1 MAHKVAWTPGRC
13 TVLLRTMT
21 EKKAFDLLVRKGPR
35 YCWVTFDKDSNVFLP
50 VENKSIIPSPCKTV
64 IFSRHE
70 EWGKLVMLLIY
81 SSIGISYVLVC
92 MRNLL
97 GFRMSK
103 CSAQLSP
110 LPLAVSMFR
119 VENTHRN

>member
-1 MAHKVAWTPGRC
+1 MA
-13 TVLLRTMT
+13 

-64 IFSRHE
+64 VFSRHE
-70 EWGKLVMLLIY
+70 EWKKLVILLIY
-81 SSIGISYVLVC
+81 PSIGILYMLVC
-92 MRNLL
+92 VRNLL

-103 CSAQLSP
+103 CSAQLST

-119 VENTHRN
+119 VENTLRS